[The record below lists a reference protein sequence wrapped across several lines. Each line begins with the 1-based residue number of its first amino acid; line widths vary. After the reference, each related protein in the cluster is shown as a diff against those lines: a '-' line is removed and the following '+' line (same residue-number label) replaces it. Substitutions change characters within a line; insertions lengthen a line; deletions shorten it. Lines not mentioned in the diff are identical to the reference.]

1 MSAPLSPRLAE
12 RFGTKVIVGLGL
24 SIGAASMVLLSR
36 TWILDDDLWL
46 AVMFVIFGFGMGLT
60 MAPATD
66 SIMGSVPRERA
77 GVGSAVNDT
86 TRQFGG
92 VLGVAVIG
100 SLLVTRYDSRIDALA
115 IPAPARAAARSS
127 IGAALQVA
135 KGLGGHAGQGL
146 ADAARAG
153 FADGLQFAALIVA
166 AVIALAVVV
175 VVLFLPNRPTTKDGP
190 RTEEAI
196 RPPLGCRY
204 STTTLSAGALH
215 SDETSGTPE
224 LSRRARSPHPS

>member
-1 MSAPLSPRLAE
+1 
-12 RFGTKVIVGLGL
+12 
-24 SIGAASMVLLSR
+24 MVLLSR

-100 SLLVTRYDSRIDALA
+100 SLLVTRYDSRVDALTL
-115 IPAPARAAARSS
+115 PAPARAAAQSS
-127 IGAALQVA
+127 IGGALRVA
-135 KGLGGHAGQGL
+135 NELGGDAGRRL
-146 ADAARAG
+146 VEAARAG
-153 FADGLQFAALIVA
+153 FSDGLQFASLVVA
-166 AVIALAVVV
+166 GVIALAVVV
-175 VVLFLPNRPTTKDGP
+175 VVLFLPNRPTEGGAP
-190 RTEEAI
+190 RVDETI
-196 RPPLGCRY
+196 RVPFGCRC
-204 STTTLSAGALH
+204 STNASWAGALQG
-215 SDETSGTPE
+215 ETADREPALSGAPQG
-224 LSRRARSPHPS
+224 ADPG